1 MLKGVSLYLKKMPTY
16 DYLCKACGY
25 SFENFQTMT
34 SDPLSDC
41 PECKKPELKRL
52 IGKGS
57 GILFKGSGFYQTDYK
72 KADPPKLEE

>member
-1 MLKGVSLYLKKMPTY
+1 MPTY
-16 DYLCKACGY
+16 DYLCKACGH

-41 PECKKPELKRL
+41 PECEKPELKRL

-57 GILFKGSGFYQTDYK
+57 AVLFKGTGFYQTDYK
-72 KADPPKLEE
+72 KKAPPKLEE